1 MRGRERILGTRLVIG
16 VYTRVVFDV
25 LRLANP
31 NRFQNALVEENSR
44 DGHRCKG
51 GLLVVYCLPS
61 LGYLSHL
68 QLPRLPRGK
77 EGLSQEFKSL

>member
-1 MRGRERILGTRLVIG
+1 MRLAIG
-16 VYTRVVFDV
+16 VFTRVVFDV
-25 LRLANP
+25 LRLASP
-31 NRFQNALVEENSR
+31 NRFQNALAEENSR

-68 QLPRLPRGK
+68 QLPCLLRGK
-77 EGLSQEFKSL
+77 ERLSQEFKSV

>member
-16 VYTRVVFDV
+16 VYTRVVFDD
-25 LRLANP
+25 LRPANP
-31 NRFQNALVEENSR
+31 NRFQNALAEENSR
-44 DGHRCKG
+44 DGHHCKG

>member
-31 NRFQNALVEENSR
+31 IDSKTRWQRKTRATGIAV
-44 DGHRCKG
+44 KG
-51 GLLVVYCLPS
+51 DFS
-61 LGYLSHL
+61 
-68 QLPRLPRGK
+68 
-77 EGLSQEFKSL
+77 